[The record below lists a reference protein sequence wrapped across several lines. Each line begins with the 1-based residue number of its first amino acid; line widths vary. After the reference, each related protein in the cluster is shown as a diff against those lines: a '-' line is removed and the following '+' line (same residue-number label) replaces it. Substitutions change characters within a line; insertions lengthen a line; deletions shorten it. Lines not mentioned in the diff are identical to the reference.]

1 MGLIQQVGVDFRQ
14 EGGRRVAAGLAEDQ
28 AAAGGGKVQF
38 LFGAGDSHVAKAA
51 LLFHVLFIIAGH
63 VAGKNTVFHTHN
75 KDVGELQALG
85 GVDGHHRDAV
95 GVLVIAVQV
104 GDQGD
109 FLEETCQGRVLAVL
123 VDVGLDRADELA
135 QVLKAGLAFLFLGFQ
150 HSLVAGFF
158 HDLAGKFIQRQRDR
172 EVAQLAVHLIEFFQ
186 RGGGTLQFGVFPHMA
201 DDLQHGH
208 TVFGGQVA
216 DLFYGGGTDLTGGFI
231 DDAAQAHIVPRV
243 DDDGQVGV
251 DVLDFLAVKEALA
264 AHDAVRDA
272 RAGEVGFDGVG
283 LGIHAVEHGVI
294 PQVGT
299 LPQMLADD
307 VGQMA
312 GFVLLVGGGVVVDL
326 FAVAV
331 LGPQSLALA
340 ACVVFDDAIGGIE
353 DVGSGTVVL
362 FQANGLG
369 PLENLLKVEDVLDGG
384 AAELVD
390 GLVVITDNADIVG
403 AARQQAHKV
412 KLGNAGVLIL
422 VHNYVLEL
430 ILIVAAGFLIV
441 LQQLDGVVDQ
451 VVEVHR
457 ARLFQPGGVGGVDFG
472 DERRLGVAGGL
483 RGNILGREQLVF
495 KGADLADS

>member
-1 MGLIQQVGVDFRQ
+1 MV
-14 EGGRRVAAGLAEDQ
+14 
-28 AAAGGGKVQF
+28 
-38 LFGAGDSHVAKAA
+38 
-51 LLFHVLFIIAGH
+51 
-63 VAGKNTVFHTHN
+63 
-75 KDVGELQALG
+75 
-85 GVDGHHRDAV
+85 
-95 GVLVIAVQV
+95 
-104 GDQGD
+104 
-109 FLEETCQGRVLAVL
+109 
-123 VDVGLDRADELA
+123 
-135 QVLKAGLAFLFLGFQ
+135 
-150 HSLVAGFF
+150 
-158 HDLAGKFIQRQRDR
+158 
-172 EVAQLAVHLIEFFQ
+172 
-186 RGGGTLQFGVFPHMA
+186 
-201 DDLQHGH
+201 
-208 TVFGGQVA
+208 
-216 DLFYGGGTDLTGGFI
+216 
-231 DDAAQAHIVPRV
+231 
-243 DDDGQVGV
+243 
-251 DVLDFLAVKEALA
+251 
-264 AHDAVRDA
+264 
-272 RAGEVGFDGVG
+272 
-283 LGIHAVEHGVI
+283 

-340 ACVVFDDAIGGIE
+340 ACVVFDDAVGGIE

-362 FQANGLG
+362 FQADGLG
-369 PLENLLKVEDVLDGG
+369 PLEHLLKVEDVLDGG

-472 DERRLGVAGGL
+472 DERCLGVAGGL

-495 KGADLADS
+495 KGTDLADS